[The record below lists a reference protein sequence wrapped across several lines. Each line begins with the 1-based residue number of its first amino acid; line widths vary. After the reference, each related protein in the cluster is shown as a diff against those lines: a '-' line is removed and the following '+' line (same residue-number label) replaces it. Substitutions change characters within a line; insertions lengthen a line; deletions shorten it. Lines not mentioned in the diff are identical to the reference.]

1 MFQIIIETDGIPFRD
16 NLCCCI
22 PSLFS
27 FVYVFSHGV
36 TLLFFFALVVFTL
49 GNLSVLLSLFF
60 LFLAVSFTVLN
71 RHDTAETIANVR
83 AAGVGVKM
91 ITGDHV
97 NIARKTAEQIKLGT
111 VCIAESFSLFVF
123 LMNIIFTVFVY
134 DTHQMYLCKHSHA
147 KTRSHFYFLLLHMS
161 LSPVHS
167 TFLVTTNYG
176 PLVTSVMS

>member
-134 DTHQMYLCKHSHA
+134 DTPKCISVNTHMLKHDHTSTSSFYTCLCLPSTAHSWSQRTMA
-147 KTRSHFYFLLLHMS
+147 R
-161 LSPVHS
+161 
-167 TFLVTTNYG
+167 
-176 PLVTSVMS
+176 